1 MTPYEYAQKEI
12 GVKETPGPAN
22 TKRVLEYHAT
32 TTLKAT
38 SDDVPW
44 CSAFVSWCV
53 EQAGLRGT
61 RSAAARSWLDWGTAV
76 DLPQEGDIVI
86 LKRGNP
92 PSGHVGFFVKSAGDI
107 IYVLGGN
114 QSDQVK
120 VSGYKRG
127 DLLGY
132 RRP

>member
-1 MTPYEYAQKEI
+1 MTPYEIAKGEV
-12 GVKETPGPAN
+12 GVKETPGAGN

-53 EQAGLRGT
+53 ERAGLRGT

-86 LKRGNP
+86 LRRGNP